1 MEKKILL
8 FLSVLFTF
16 SVIACSKAPEID
28 EEKLK
33 QFVIEYDDALSKGW
47 SESDE
52 IFVPE
57 VTKKYVSHKA
67 LLDHYSNKRWFIYSD
82 DIQIVSI
89 QKLPEE
95 EFEYFGKNS
104 YQIIYKQKVIGK
116 IEDNLI
122 IPFYDSENY
131 GRQSVCV
138 SKKNGK
144 IVVTSYAY
152 GSCWVKEKHLPA
164 LIKRKGLVYA
174 D

>member
-1 MEKKILL
+1 MKK
-8 FLSVLFTF
+8 V
-16 SVIACSKAPEID
+16 
-28 EEKLK
+28 
-33 QFVIEYDDALSKGW
+33 FVIMVMIFSFTIFGCDTEISEEGLKDFVVEYDDALSKGW

-57 VTKKYVSHKA
+57 VTKKYVSNKA

-89 QKLPEE
+89 KKLPEE

-122 IPFYDSENY
+122 IPLHDSENY

-152 GSCWVKEKHLPA
+152 GSCWVKVKHLPA